1 MNRKRIIFFIISMI
15 LICGVFFVIIRKKSG
30 NNGNEVTH
38 QKFDSLPIEEE
49 IVDEDSLIHKLICS
63 DYNVGWQYFDSK
75 KNRYKT
81 LFFDSASYK
90 LLVYH
95 SESDDLKSIKELNN
109 NKVFVWNL
117 EENDSE
123 IFIKGEFGYTDKD
136 TLMNWRLDKKTNA
149 LIDDSGK
156 TFKKI
161 TFNNE

>member
-1 MNRKRIIFFIISMI
+1 MNRKRIIFFMISMI
-15 LICGVFFVIIRKKSG
+15 LICGVFFVFIRKKSG

-49 IVDEDSLIHKLICS
+49 IEDEDSLIHKLICS

-75 KNRYKT
+75 KNKYKT

-95 SESDDLKSIKELNN
+95 SESDDIKSIKKLNN

-117 EENDSE
+117 EENNSE

-136 TLMNWRLDKKTNA
+136 TLMNW
-149 LIDDSGK
+149 
-156 TFKKI
+156 KI
-161 TFNNE
+161 YYSRSC